1 MTAHRRGTKVRQ
13 RGWHGYVYKVNAIV
27 WDVVT
32 AHRRGATSTS
42 ERLAWLYMYKVNAIV

>member
-27 WDVVT
+27 WDEHLGEVQQV
-32 AHRRGATSTS
+32 RQRG
-42 ERLAWLYMYKVNAIV
+42 WHGYIIYKVNAIV